1 VTVTK
6 GQGCWGKVG
15 KGRQTYS
22 ASIVLGFM
30 RDILEKT

>member
-6 GQGCWGKVG
+6 GHWGKVG
-15 KGRQTYS
+15 KGRQTYG